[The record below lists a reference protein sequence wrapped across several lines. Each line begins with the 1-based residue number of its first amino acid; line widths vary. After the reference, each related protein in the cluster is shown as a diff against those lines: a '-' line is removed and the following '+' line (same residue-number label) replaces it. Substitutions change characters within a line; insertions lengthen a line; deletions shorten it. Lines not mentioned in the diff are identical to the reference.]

1 MIVNVLMFQIAVT
14 VPLPAPQV
22 YVEFFVISAVE
33 FNVPL
38 PVSFH
43 PPKVYPVFFG
53 AVIVTVEPYVIVIDV
68 DFVIVCTGAGVL
80 L

>member
-1 MIVNVLMFQIAVT
+1 MFQIAVT

-22 YVEFFVISAVE
+22 YVEF
-33 FNVPL
+33 NVPF
-38 PVSFH
+38 PSSFH

-53 AVIVTVEPYVIVIDV
+53 AVIVTVEPYVIVTDV
-68 DFVIVCTGAGVL
+68 FLVTVCTGAGVL